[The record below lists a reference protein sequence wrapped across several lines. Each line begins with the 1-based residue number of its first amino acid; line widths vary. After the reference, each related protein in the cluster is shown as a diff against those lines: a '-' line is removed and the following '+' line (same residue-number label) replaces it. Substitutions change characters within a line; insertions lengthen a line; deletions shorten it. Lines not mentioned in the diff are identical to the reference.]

1 MTELET
7 SLPAAASQ
15 EPGLSDPEL
24 SIIIVS
30 YNTQEMT
37 LECIASVK
45 AETRA
50 RTEII
55 VVDNASTDGS
65 AEAIAHAHPDVTLI
79 AEDTNHGF
87 GPAHDIALALA
98 RACAPNVLL
107 LNPDTVVL
115 DGALDK
121 LLAFARTQPQ
131 AKIWG
136 GRTLFGDRSL
146 NPASCFAQ
154 MTLWSV
160 FCRVTGLNGI
170 FRHSELFNSEYYGAW
185 RRDHV
190 REVDIV
196 SGCLFLIR
204 RECWDELGGFDPAFT
219 MYGEEVDLCLRAHKL
234 GARPM
239 ITPDATII
247 HYGGASERVRADKL
261 VRLMR
266 AKIELIERHFPPRQ
280 RRAGRILFHFWPLS
294 RRVAYG
300 IAAQLN
306 RRESFAEAAAA
317 WREVWSRRKE
327 WQTGLRG
334 APDPAHIDNK

>member
-1 MTELET
+1 MTAPES
-7 SLPAAASQ
+7 SLPAPARQKPA
-15 EPGLSDPEL
+15 LSGPEL
-24 SIIIVS
+24 SVIIVS
-30 YNTQEMT
+30 YNTREMT

-50 RTEII
+50 RIEII

-65 AEAIAHAHPDVTLI
+65 AEAVAHAHADVTLI
-79 AEDTNHGF
+79 AEGTNHGF
-87 GPAHDIALALA
+87 GPAHAIALERS
-98 RACAPNVLL
+98 RAPWILL

-115 DGALDK
+115 NGALDK
-121 LLAFARTQPQ
+121 LLSFARTQPQ

-136 GRTLFGDRSL
+136 GRTLLGDRSL

-160 FCRVTGLNGI
+160 FCRATGLNGL

-185 RRDHV
+185 PRDQV

-196 SGCLFLIR
+196 SGCLFLIS
-204 RECWDELGGFDPAFT
+204 REFWDELGGFDPAFT

-266 AKIELIERHFPPRQ
+266 AKTELIERHFPPRQ
-280 RRAGRILFHFWPLS
+280 RRAGILLFRLWPLS

-300 IAAQLN
+300 VAARLSQN
-306 RRESFAEAAAA
+306 ERFQEAAAA
-317 WREVWSRRKE
+317 WREVWLRRNE
-327 WQTGLRG
+327 WSTGLRG
-334 APDPAHIDNK
+334 TADSARLK

>member
-15 EPGLSDPEL
+15 EPGLTDPEL

-30 YNTQEMT
+30 YNTREMT

-50 RTEII
+50 RIEII

-65 AEAIAHAHPDVTLI
+65 AEAVAHAHPDITLI
-79 AEDTNHGF
+79 AEGTNHGF
-87 GPAHDIALALA
+87 GPAHAIALERS
-98 RACAPNVLL
+98 RAPWILL
-107 LNPDTVVL
+107 LNPDTLVL

-121 LLAFARTQPQ
+121 LLSFAKAQPQ

-160 FCRVTGLNGI
+160 FCRVTGLNGL
-170 FRHSELFNSEYYGAW
+170 FRHSELFNSEYYGGWA
-185 RRDHV
+185 RDHA

-204 RECWDELGGFDPAFT
+204 REFWDELGGFNPAFT

-266 AKIELIERHFPPRQ
+266 AKIELIERHFPPGQ
-280 RRAGRILFHFWPLS
+280 RRAGTILFRLWPLS
-294 RRVAYG
+294 RRLAYG
-300 IAAQLN
+300 VAAKLT
-306 RRESFAEAAAA
+306 RRISLREGAAA
-317 WREVWSRRKE
+317 WGEVWLRRSE
-327 WQTGLRG
+327 WKKGLPR
-334 APDPAHIDNK
+334 PTDPSDSEKQAT

>member
-15 EPGLSDPEL
+15 EPGLTDPEL

-30 YNTQEMT
+30 YNTREMT

-50 RTEII
+50 RIEII

-65 AEAIAHAHPDVTLI
+65 AEAVAHAHPDITLI
-79 AEDTNHGF
+79 AEGTNHGF
-87 GPAHDIALALA
+87 GPAHAIALERS
-98 RACAPNVLL
+98 RAPWILL
-107 LNPDTVVL
+107 LNPDTLVL

-121 LLAFARTQPQ
+121 LLSFAKAQPQ

-160 FCRVTGLNGI
+160 FCRVTGLNGL

-185 RRDHV
+185 QRDHV

-204 RECWDELGGFDPAFT
+204 REFWDELGGFDPAFT

-247 HYGGASERVRADKL
+247 HYGGASERTRADKL

-266 AKIELIERHFPPRQ
+266 AKIELIKRHFPTRQ
-280 RRAGRILFHFWPLS
+280 RSLSLALFRLWPLS
-294 RRVAYG
+294 RKVTYG
-300 IAAQLN
+300 MSAALTGQERLQ
-306 RRESFAEAAAA
+306 EAKAA
-317 WREVWSRRKE
+317 WRAVWTRRAE
-327 WQTGLRG
+327 WENGFSQNDRKLSNS
-334 APDPAHIDNK
+334 D

>member
-7 SLPAAASQ
+7 NLATGASQ
-15 EPGLSDPEL
+15 EPRLSDPEL

-45 AETRA
+45 TETRT
-50 RTEII
+50 RIEVI

-65 AEAIAHAHPDVTLI
+65 AEAIAHTHPDVTLI

-87 GPAHDIALALA
+87 GPAHAIALA
-98 RACAPNVLL
+98 RARAPWILL

-160 FCRVTGLNGI
+160 FCRVTGLNGL
-170 FRHSELFNSEYYGAW
+170 FRYSELFNSEYYGAW

-204 RECWDELGGFDPAFT
+204 REFWDELGGFDPAFT

-300 IAAQLN
+300 IAAKVNQ
-306 RRESFAEAAAA
+306 RESLEEAAAA
-317 WREVWSRRKE
+317 WREVWLRRNE
-327 WQTGLRG
+327 WATGLRG
-334 APDPAHIDNK
+334 TADSTRVG

>member
-1 MTELET
+1 MAALEPK
-7 SLPAAASQ
+7 LPTTARQ
-15 EPGLSDPEL
+15 EPWLSDPEL

-30 YNTQEMT
+30 FNTREMT

-45 AETRA
+45 AETHTRM
-50 RTEII
+50 EVI

-65 AEAIAHAHPDVTLI
+65 ADAVADAHPDVTLI
-79 AEDTNHGF
+79 AEDANHGF
-87 GPAHDIALALA
+87 GPAHSIALERS
-98 RACAPNVLL
+98 RAPWILL

-121 LLAFARTQPQ
+121 LLAFAKAQPQ

-146 NPASCFAQ
+146 NPASCFAK

-160 FCRVTGLNGI
+160 FCRVTGLNGL
-170 FRHSELFNSEYYGAW
+170 FRKSELFNSEYYGAW
-185 RRDHV
+185 RRDRV

-196 SGCLFLIR
+196 SGCMFLIR
-204 RECWDELGGFDPAFT
+204 RELWDELGGFDPVFT

-247 HYGGASERVRADKL
+247 HYGGASERVQADKL

-266 AKIELIERHFPPRQ
+266 AKIELIQRHFPPGQRQ
-280 RRAGRILFHFWPLS
+280 AGKALFRLWPLS
-294 RRVAYG
+294 RRLAY
-300 IAAQLN
+300 AAGARLIRRDMLN
-306 RRESFAEAAAA
+306 EPASTWQSVWTRRA
-317 WREVWSRRKE
+317 E
-327 WQTGLRG
+327 WQAGLSDVNRPTHPV
-334 APDPAHIDNK
+334 A

>member
-1 MTELET
+1 MMELRANTPAGSTE
-7 SLPAAASQ
+7 
-15 EPGLSDPEL
+15 EPIVSDPEL

-30 YNTQEMT
+30 YNTLEMT

-50 RTEII
+50 TYEII

-65 AEAIAHAHPDVTLI
+65 AAAIADSHPDITLI
-79 AEDTNHGF
+79 AEESNHGF
-87 GPAHDIALALA
+87 GPAHSIAIERA
-98 RACAPNVLL
+98 RASWILL
-107 LNPDTVVL
+107 LNPDTIVL

-121 LLAFARTQPQ
+121 LLAFAKTQPQ
-131 AKIWG
+131 AMIWG
-136 GRTLFGDRSL
+136 GRTLFGDQSL
-146 NPASCFAQ
+146 NPASCFAK
-154 MTLWSV
+154 MSLWSV

-170 FRHSELFNSEYYGAW
+170 FRRSEFFNSEYYGAW
-185 RRDHV
+185 PRDDR

-204 RECWDELGGFDPAFT
+204 REFWAELGGFDPAFT
-219 MYGEEVDLCLRAHKL
+219 MYGEEADLCLRAHKL

-266 AKIELIERHFPPRQ
+266 AKIELVERHFQPWQ
-280 RRAGRILFHFWPLS
+280 RRAGVGLFRLWPLS
-294 RRVAYG
+294 RRFAYG
-300 IAAQLN
+300 ISARLTGRRTLKETAEIWRSVWA
-306 RRESFAEAAAA
+306 RRE
-317 WREVWSRRKE
+317 E
-327 WQTGLRG
+327 WENGYSGPRH
-334 APDPAHIDNK
+334 APSKAD